1 LSPFYAIP
9 AKDISAL
16 VSLASFF
23 RYITNMNNSFLKNL
37 FVWFIIFASLMGAYQ
52 IISEGKKQYSDLKYS
67 EFLNVVD
74 SDQVL
79 QIEIKGNE
87 ITGEFLIPSGDGKP
101 EYFKTYG
108 PVGEDLLAKL
118 TEKKI
123 NFNFISDQESGLLGF
138 LVNWGPM
145 IFLILIMVFF
155 FRQIQAGGKGAM
167 SFGKSKARMLNKED
181 NKKNF
186 KDVAG
191 IDESKDEVQEIV
203 DFLKNPKKFTNL
215 GGRIPK
221 GILLV
226 GSPGTGKTLLAKAIA
241 GEAMVPF
248 FIISGS
254 DFVEMFVG
262 VGASR
267 VRDLFAQAKKNS
279 PCIVFVDELD
289 AVGRHRGAGLG
300 GGHDEREQTLNQ
312 LLVEMDGFES
322 TEGIIVMAATNRPDV
337 LDPALLRPGR
347 FDRQVVVPRPD
358 VKGREAIL
366 KVHTRNTPLSN
377 DVDLK
382 IVARSTPGFSGA
394 DIENLVNEAALK
406 AARSDNVSLTM
417 DDFEFAKDKVVMGA
431 ERRSMVI
438 SDHER
443 KVTAYHEAGHALVA
457 KLTPG
462 TDPVHKVT
470 IIPRGMALGLTQQL
484 PAEDKYMLTRD
495 YLLKSIAVLLAGRAA
510 EEIIYNERTTG
521 AGNDL
526 ERATEMARKMV
537 TEWGMSEKVGPIR
550 LAQKEGE
557 VFLGKDMSAR
567 TDYSEATS
575 LEVDSEIKQ
584 IIVTQ
589 YSYAINLLKD
599 NEKILHDL
607 ANLLLETE
615 SVDAKQLDELLGNT
629 KPPTPSDDTSSG
641 PPTSS
646 NEKKSNDWSGFT
658 PGTTTALENIK
669 K

>member
-1 LSPFYAIP
+1 
-9 AKDISAL
+9 
-16 VSLASFF
+16 
-23 RYITNMNNSFLKNL
+23 MNNSFLKNL

-67 EFLNVVD
+67 EFLNVVE

-79 QIEIKGNE
+79 QVEIKGNE

-108 PVGEDLLAKL
+108 PVGDELLGKL
-118 TEKKI
+118 TAKKV
-123 NFNFISDQESGLLGF
+123 NFNFISDQESGFLGF

-145 IFLILIMVFF
+145 IFLIMIMIFF

-358 VKGREAIL
+358 VKGREEIL
-366 KVHTRNTPLSN
+366 KVHTRNTPLSK

-406 AARSDNVSLTM
+406 AARSDNASLTM
-417 DDFEFAKDKVVMGA
+417 DDFEFAKDKVIMGA
-431 ERRSMVI
+431 ERKSMVI

-495 YLLKSIAVLLAGRAA
+495 YLLKTIAVLLAGRAA

-557 VFLGKDMSAR
+557 VFLGKDMSSR
-567 TDYSEATS
+567 TDYGEATS

-584 IIVTQ
+584 ILVAQ
-589 YSYAINLLKD
+589 YNYAINLLKD

-607 ANLLLETE
+607 ANLLLDTE
-615 SVDAKQLDELLGNT
+615 SVDANQLDELLGNKNPST
-629 KPPTPSDDTSSG
+629 PPDDTTSGTPSSSENKN
-641 PPTSS
+641 T
-646 NEKKSNDWSGFT
+646 NDWSSFN

-669 K
+669 E

>member
-1 LSPFYAIP
+1 MSPFYAIP

>member
-1 LSPFYAIP
+1 
-9 AKDISAL
+9 
-16 VSLASFF
+16 
-23 RYITNMNNSFLKNL
+23 MNNSFIKNL

-67 EFLNVVD
+67 EFLNVVE
-74 SDQVL
+74 SGQVL
-79 QIEIKGNE
+79 QLEIKGNE
-87 ITGEFLIPSGDGKP
+87 ITGEFLVPSGNGKP

-108 PVGEDLLAKL
+108 PVGEDLLNKL
-118 TEKKI
+118 TLKKI
-123 NFNFISDQESGLLGF
+123 NFNFISDQESGLIGF

-191 IDESKDEVQEIV
+191 IDESKEEVQEIV

-241 GEAMVPF
+241 GEANVPF

-358 VKGREAIL
+358 VRGREEIL
-366 KVHTRNTPLSN
+366 KVHTRNTPLSE
-377 DVDLK
+377 DVELK

-406 AARSDNVSLTM
+406 AARSDKKTLDMN
-417 DDFEFAKDKVVMGA
+417 DFEFAKDKVIMGT

-484 PAEDKYMLTRD
+484 PTEDKYMLTRD

-510 EEIIYNERTTG
+510 EEIIYDERTTG

-550 LAQKEGE
+550 LAQKEGA
-557 VFLGKDMSAR
+557 VFLGKDMSSR

-575 LEVDSEIKQ
+575 LEIDSEIKQ
-584 IIVTQ
+584 IIVKQ
-589 YSYAINLLKD
+589 YDYAVTLLKE
-599 NEKILHDL
+599 NEQILHDL

-615 SVDAKQLDELLGNT
+615 SVNAKQLDELLGT
-629 KPPTPSDDTSSG
+629 EPSFEPPKDETPGSTTSTSG
-641 PPTSS
+641 
-646 NEKKSNDWSGFT
+646 NKEGEDWSGLN
-658 PGTTTALENIK
+658 PDPTTALENIK
-669 K
+669 KS

>member
-1 LSPFYAIP
+1 
-9 AKDISAL
+9 
-16 VSLASFF
+16 
-23 RYITNMNNSFLKNL
+23 
-37 FVWFIIFASLMGAYQ
+37 MGAYQ
-52 IISEGKKQYSDLKYS
+52 ILSEGKKEYSDLNYS
-67 EFLNVVD
+67 EFLNVVE
-74 SDQVL
+74 SGQVL
-79 QIEIKGNE
+79 RVEIKGNE
-87 ITGEFLIPSGDGKP
+87 ISGEFLIPSGDGKP
-101 EYFKTYG
+101 QFFKSYG
-108 PVGEDLLAKL
+108 PVGDDLLAKL
-118 TEKKI
+118 SEKKI
-123 NFNFISDQESGLLGF
+123 NFNFKSDQESGLVGF
-138 LVNWGPM
+138 LVNWAPM
-145 IFLILIMVFF
+145 ILLIFIMIFF

-167 SFGKSKARMLNKED
+167 SFVKSKARLLNKDE

-186 KDVAG
+186 NDVAG

-203 DFLKNPKKFTNL
+203 EFLRSPKKFTNL

-226 GSPGTGKTLLAKAIA
+226 GEPGTGKTLLAKAIA
-241 GEAMVPF
+241 GEAGVPF
-248 FIISGS
+248 LIISGS

-267 VRDLFAQAKKNS
+267 VRDLFVQAKKNS

-300 GGHDEREQTLNQ
+300 GGHDEREQTLTQ

-366 KVHTRNTPLSN
+366 KVHTRNNPLAE
-377 DVDLK
+377 DVELK

-394 DIENLVNEAALK
+394 DIENLVNEAALR
-406 AARSDNVSLTM
+406 AARTNKKALTM
-417 DDFEFAKDKVVMGA
+417 DDFEFAKDKVIMGT
-431 ERRSMVI
+431 ERKSLVI
-438 SDHER
+438 SEHER

-484 PAEDKYMLTRD
+484 PSEDRYMLTRD
-495 YLLKSIAVLLAGRAA
+495 YLLKTIAVLLSGRAA
-510 EEIIYNERTTG
+510 EEIIYDERTTG

-550 LAQKEGE
+550 LAQKEGA
-557 VFLGKDMSAR
+557 VFLGKDMSSR

-575 LEVDSEIKQ
+575 LEIDSEIKE
-584 IIVTQ
+584 IIVNQ
-589 YSYAINLLKD
+589 YNYAITLLKKH
-599 NEKILHDL
+599 EQALHDL
-607 ANLLLETE
+607 ANLLLENET
-615 SVDAKQLDELLGNT
+615 VNADELDKLLS
-629 KPPTPSDDTSSG
+629 PTEPKDPNSGSKNDDPSWG
-641 PPTSS
+641 
-646 NEKKSNDWSGFT
+646 GFNQ
-658 PGTTTALENIK
+658 GTTIALKSIK
-669 K
+669 

>member
-1 LSPFYAIP
+1 
-9 AKDISAL
+9 
-16 VSLASFF
+16 
-23 RYITNMNNSFLKNL
+23 MNNSFVKNL

-67 EFLNVVD
+67 EFLNVVE
-74 SDQVL
+74 SGQVL
-79 QIEIKGNE
+79 QLEIKGNE
-87 ITGEFLIPSGDGKP
+87 ITGEFLVPSGDGKP

-108 PVGEDLLAKL
+108 PVGEDLLSKL
-118 TEKKI
+118 ASKKI
-123 NFNFISDQESGLLGF
+123 NFNFVSDQESGLIGF

-155 FRQIQAGGKGAM
+155 FRQVQAGGKGAM

-191 IDESKDEVQEIV
+191 IDESKEEVQEIV

-347 FDRQVVVPRPD
+347 FDRQVVVPTPD
-358 VKGREAIL
+358 VSGREAIL
-366 KVHTRNTPLSN
+366 KVHTRNTPLSE
-377 DVDLK
+377 DVELK

-406 AARSDNVSLTM
+406 AARSDKKTLDMN
-417 DDFEFAKDKVVMGA
+417 DFEFAKDKVIMGT

-484 PAEDKYMLTRD
+484 PTEDKYMLTRD
-495 YLLKSIAVLLAGRAA
+495 YLLKSIAVLLSGRAA

-550 LAQKEGE
+550 LAQKEGA
-557 VFLGKDMSAR
+557 VFLGKDMSSK

-584 IIVTQ
+584 IIVNQ
-589 YSYAINLLKD
+589 YDYAVNLLKE
-599 NEKILHDL
+599 NEQILHDL

-615 SVDAKQLDELLGNT
+615 TVNAKQLDELLGAEPSSE
-629 KPPTPSDDTSSG
+629 PPKDETSG
-641 PPTSS
+641 GAPVTSENKDS
-646 NEKKSNDWSGFT
+646 KDWSGLN
-658 PGTTTALENIK
+658 PDPTTALENIK
-669 K
+669 KS

>member
-1 LSPFYAIP
+1 
-9 AKDISAL
+9 
-16 VSLASFF
+16 
-23 RYITNMNNSFLKNL
+23 
-37 FVWFIIFASLMGAYQ
+37 MGAYQ

-67 EFLNVVD
+67 EFLNVVE
-74 SDQVL
+74 SGQVL
-79 QIEIKGNE
+79 QLEIKGNE
-87 ITGEFLIPSGDGKP
+87 ITGEFLAPSGDGKP

-108 PVGEDLLAKL
+108 PVGEDLLNKL
-118 TEKKI
+118 TLKKI
-123 NFNFISDQESGLLGF
+123 NFNFISDQESGLIGF

-191 IDESKDEVQEIV
+191 IDESKEEVQEIV

-241 GEAMVPF
+241 GEANVPF

-358 VKGREAIL
+358 VRGREEIL
-366 KVHTRNTPLSN
+366 KVHTRNTPLSE
-377 DVDLK
+377 DVELK

-406 AARSDNVSLTM
+406 AARSDKKTLDMN
-417 DDFEFAKDKVVMGA
+417 DFEFAKDKVIMGT

-484 PAEDKYMLTRD
+484 PTEDKYMLTRD

-510 EEIIYNERTTG
+510 EEIIYDERTTG

-550 LAQKEGE
+550 LAQKEGA
-557 VFLGKDMSAR
+557 VFLGKDMSSR

-575 LEVDSEIKQ
+575 LEIDSEIKQ
-584 IIVTQ
+584 IIVKQ
-589 YSYAINLLKD
+589 YDYAVTLLKE
-599 NEKILHDL
+599 NEQILHDL

-615 SVDAKQLDELLGNT
+615 SVNAKQLDELLGT
-629 KPPTPSDDTSSG
+629 EPSFEPPKDETPGSTTSTSG
-641 PPTSS
+641 
-646 NEKKSNDWSGFT
+646 NKEGEDWSGLN
-658 PGTTTALENIK
+658 PDPTTALENIK
-669 K
+669 KS

>member
-1 LSPFYAIP
+1 
-9 AKDISAL
+9 
-16 VSLASFF
+16 
-23 RYITNMNNSFLKNL
+23 MNNSFVKNL

-67 EFLNVVD
+67 EFLNVVE
-74 SDQVL
+74 SGQVL
-79 QIEIKGNE
+79 QLEIKGNE
-87 ITGEFLIPSGDGKP
+87 ITGEFLVPSGDGKP

-108 PVGEDLLAKL
+108 PVGEDLLSKL
-118 TEKKI
+118 ASKKI
-123 NFNFISDQESGLLGF
+123 NFNFVSDQESGLIGF

-167 SFGKSKARMLNKED
+167 SFGKSKARMLNKEE

-186 KDVAG
+186 NDVAG
-191 IDESKDEVQEIV
+191 IDESKEEVQEIV

-347 FDRQVVVPRPD
+347 FDRQVVVPTPD
-358 VKGREAIL
+358 VRGREAIL
-366 KVHTRNTPLSN
+366 KVHTRNTPLSE
-377 DVDLK
+377 DVELK

-406 AARSDNVSLTM
+406 AARSDKKTLDMN
-417 DDFEFAKDKVVMGA
+417 DFEFAKDKVIMGT

-484 PAEDKYMLTRD
+484 PTEDKYMLTRD
-495 YLLKSIAVLLAGRAA
+495 YLLKSIAVLLSGRAA

-550 LAQKEGE
+550 LAQKEGA
-557 VFLGKDMSAR
+557 VFLGKDMSSK

-584 IIVTQ
+584 IIVNQ
-589 YSYAINLLKD
+589 YDYAVNLLKE
-599 NEKILHDL
+599 NEQILHDL

-615 SVDAKQLDELLGNT
+615 TVNAKQLDELLGGEPSSE
-629 KPPTPSDDTSSG
+629 PPKDETSG
-641 PPTSS
+641 GAPVTSENKDS
-646 NEKKSNDWSGFT
+646 KDWSGLN
-658 PGTTTALENIK
+658 PDPTTALENIK
-669 K
+669 KS

>member
-1 LSPFYAIP
+1 
-9 AKDISAL
+9 
-16 VSLASFF
+16 
-23 RYITNMNNSFLKNL
+23 MNNTFVKNL

-67 EFLNVVD
+67 EFLNVVE
-74 SDQVL
+74 SGQVL
-79 QIEIKGNE
+79 QLEIKGNE
-87 ITGEFLIPSGDGKP
+87 ITGEFLVPSGDGKP

-108 PVGEDLLAKL
+108 PVGEDLLSKL
-118 TEKKI
+118 ASKKI
-123 NFNFISDQESGLLGF
+123 NFNFVSDQESGLIGF

-191 IDESKDEVQEIV
+191 IDESKEEVQEIV

-347 FDRQVVVPRPD
+347 FDRQVVVPTPD
-358 VKGREAIL
+358 VRGREAIL
-366 KVHTRNTPLSN
+366 KVHTRNTPLSE
-377 DVDLK
+377 DVELK

-406 AARSDNVSLTM
+406 AARSDKKTLDMN
-417 DDFEFAKDKVVMGA
+417 DFEFAKDKVIMGT

-484 PAEDKYMLTRD
+484 PTEDKYMLTRD
-495 YLLKSIAVLLAGRAA
+495 YLLKSIAVLLSGRAA

-550 LAQKEGE
+550 LAQKEGA
-557 VFLGKDMSAR
+557 VFLGKDMSSK

-584 IIVTQ
+584 IIVNQ
-589 YSYAINLLKD
+589 YDYAVNLLKE
-599 NEKILHDL
+599 NEQILHDL

-615 SVDAKQLDELLGNT
+615 TVNAKQLDELLGAEPSSE
-629 KPPTPSDDTSSG
+629 PPKDETSG
-641 PPTSS
+641 GAPVTSENKDS
-646 NEKKSNDWSGFT
+646 KDWSGLN
-658 PGTTTALENIK
+658 PDPTTALENIK
-669 K
+669 KS

>member
-1 LSPFYAIP
+1 
-9 AKDISAL
+9 
-16 VSLASFF
+16 
-23 RYITNMNNSFLKNL
+23 MNNSFLKNL

-67 EFLNVVD
+67 EFLNVVE

-79 QIEIKGNE
+79 QVEIKGNE

-108 PVGEDLLAKL
+108 PVGDELLGKL
-118 TEKKI
+118 TAKKV
-123 NFNFISDQESGLLGF
+123 NFNFISDQESGFLGF

-145 IFLILIMVFF
+145 IFLIMIMIFF

-358 VKGREAIL
+358 VKGREEIL
-366 KVHTRNTPLSN
+366 KVHTRNTPLSK

-406 AARSDNVSLTM
+406 AARSDNASLTM
-417 DDFEFAKDKVVMGA
+417 DDFEFAKDKVIMGA
-431 ERRSMVI
+431 ERKSMVI

-495 YLLKSIAVLLAGRAA
+495 YLLKTIAVLLAGRAA

-557 VFLGKDMSAR
+557 VFLGKDMSSR
-567 TDYSEATS
+567 TDYGEATS

-584 IIVTQ
+584 ILVAQ
-589 YSYAINLLKD
+589 YNYAINLLKD
-599 NEKILHDL
+599 NE
-607 ANLLLETE
+607 
-615 SVDAKQLDELLGNT
+615 
-629 KPPTPSDDTSSG
+629 
-641 PPTSS
+641 
-646 NEKKSNDWSGFT
+646 
-658 PGTTTALENIK
+658 
-669 K
+669 

>member
-1 LSPFYAIP
+1 
-9 AKDISAL
+9 
-16 VSLASFF
+16 
-23 RYITNMNNSFLKNL
+23 MNNSFLKNL

-67 EFLNVVD
+67 EFLNVVE

-79 QIEIKGNE
+79 QVEIKGNE
-87 ITGEFLIPSGDGKP
+87 IIGEFLIPSGDGKP

-108 PVGEDLLAKL
+108 PVGDELLGKL
-118 TEKKI
+118 TAKKV
-123 NFNFISDQESGLLGF
+123 NFNFTSDQESGFLGF

-145 IFLILIMVFF
+145 IFLIMIMIFF

-358 VKGREAIL
+358 VKGREEIL
-366 KVHTRNTPLSN
+366 KVHTRNTPLSK

-406 AARSDNVSLTM
+406 AARSDNASLTM
-417 DDFEFAKDKVVMGA
+417 DDFEFAKDKVIMGA
-431 ERRSMVI
+431 ERKSMVI

-495 YLLKSIAVLLAGRAA
+495 YLLKTIAVLLAGRAA

-557 VFLGKDMSAR
+557 VFLGKDMSSR
-567 TDYSEATS
+567 TDYGEATS

-584 IIVTQ
+584 ILVAQ
-589 YSYAINLLKD
+589 YNYAINLLKD

-615 SVDAKQLDELLGNT
+615 SVDAKQLDELLGNKNPST
-629 KPPTPSDDTSSG
+629 PPDDTTSGTPSSSENKN
-641 PPTSS
+641 T
-646 NEKKSNDWSGFT
+646 NDWSSFN

-669 K
+669 E

>member
-1 LSPFYAIP
+1 
-9 AKDISAL
+9 
-16 VSLASFF
+16 
-23 RYITNMNNSFLKNL
+23 MNNSFVKNL

-67 EFLNVVD
+67 EFLNVVE
-74 SDQVL
+74 SGQVL
-79 QIEIKGNE
+79 QLEIKGNE
-87 ITGEFLIPSGDGKP
+87 ITGEFLVPSGDGKP

-108 PVGEDLLAKL
+108 PVGEDLLSKL
-118 TEKKI
+118 ASKKI
-123 NFNFISDQESGLLGF
+123 NFNFVSDQESGLIGF

-155 FRQIQAGGKGAM
+155 FRQVQAGGKGAM

-191 IDESKDEVQEIV
+191 IDESKEEVQEIV

-226 GSPGTGKTLLAKAIA
+226 GPPGTGKTLLAKAIA

-347 FDRQVVVPRPD
+347 FDRQVVVPTPD
-358 VKGREAIL
+358 VRGREAIL
-366 KVHTRNTPLSN
+366 KVHTRNTPLSE
-377 DVDLK
+377 DVELK

-406 AARSDNVSLTM
+406 AARSDKKTLDMN
-417 DDFEFAKDKVVMGA
+417 DFEFAKDKVIMGT

-484 PAEDKYMLTRD
+484 PTEDKYMLTRD
-495 YLLKSIAVLLAGRAA
+495 YLLKSIAVLLSGRAA

-550 LAQKEGE
+550 LAQKEGA
-557 VFLGKDMSAR
+557 VFLGKDMSSK

-584 IIVTQ
+584 IIVNQ
-589 YSYAINLLKD
+589 YDYAVNLLKE
-599 NEKILHDL
+599 NEQILHDL

-615 SVDAKQLDELLGNT
+615 TVNAKQLDELLGAEPSSE
-629 KPPTPSDDTSSG
+629 PPKDETSG
-641 PPTSS
+641 GAPVTSENKDS
-646 NEKKSNDWSGFT
+646 KDWSGLN
-658 PGTTTALENIK
+658 PDPTTALENIK
-669 K
+669 KS

>member
-1 LSPFYAIP
+1 
-9 AKDISAL
+9 
-16 VSLASFF
+16 
-23 RYITNMNNSFLKNL
+23 MNNSFVKNL

-52 IISEGKKQYSDLKYS
+52 IISEGKKQYSNLKYS
-67 EFLNVVD
+67 EFLNVVE
-74 SDQVL
+74 SGQVL
-79 QIEIKGNE
+79 QLEIKGNE
-87 ITGEFLIPSGDGKP
+87 ITGEFLVPSGDGKP

-108 PVGEDLLAKL
+108 PVGEDLLSKL
-118 TEKKI
+118 ASKKI
-123 NFNFISDQESGLLGF
+123 NFNFVSDQESGLIGF

-155 FRQIQAGGKGAM
+155 FRQVQAGGKGAM

-191 IDESKDEVQEIV
+191 IDESKEEVQEIV

-347 FDRQVVVPRPD
+347 FDRQVVVPTPD

-366 KVHTRNTPLSN
+366 KVHTRNTPLSE
-377 DVDLK
+377 DVELK

-406 AARSDNVSLTM
+406 AARSDKKTLDMN
-417 DDFEFAKDKVVMGA
+417 DFEFAKDKVIMGT

-484 PAEDKYMLTRD
+484 PTEDKYMLTRD
-495 YLLKSIAVLLAGRAA
+495 YLLKSIAVLLSGRAA

-550 LAQKEGE
+550 LAQKEGA
-557 VFLGKDMSAR
+557 VFLGKDMSSR

-584 IIVTQ
+584 IIVNQ
-589 YSYAINLLKD
+589 YDYAVSLLKE
-599 NEKILHDL
+599 NEQILHDL

-615 SVDAKQLDELLGNT
+615 TVNAKQLDELLGAEPSSE
-629 KPPTPSDDTSSG
+629 PPKDETSG
-641 PPTSS
+641 GAPVTSENKDS
-646 NEKKSNDWSGFT
+646 KDWSGLN
-658 PGTTTALENIK
+658 PDPTTALENIK
-669 K
+669 KS